1 MSANRKKLI
10 ATVLLSFLLCI
21 FGCIGPAE
29 VAQKGSQGN
38 LPLRMLRITI
48 DVNRREELFAQ
59 LRKFAEKHGFEI
71 LIREVQVIPEGIF
84 IEMYRNDIKILAG
97 DDASDP
103 TLIELGIYDIDPKH
117 PTSPE
122 TVDGLFSDLKSLIS
136 EVPNVTVTEE
146 P

>member
-1 MSANRKKLI
+1 MSAHHKRLI
-10 ATVLLSFLLCI
+10 VTISLSVLLCI
-21 FGCIGPAE
+21 FGCKGLAD
-29 VAQKGSQGN
+29 VAQKRSQGN
-38 LPLRMLRITI
+38 LPLRVLRITI

-59 LRKFAEKHGFEI
+59 LRQFAEKHGFEI

-103 TLIELGIYDIDPKH
+103 TLIELGIYDRDPKH

-122 TVDGLFSDLKSLIS
+122 TVDELFSDLKSLIS